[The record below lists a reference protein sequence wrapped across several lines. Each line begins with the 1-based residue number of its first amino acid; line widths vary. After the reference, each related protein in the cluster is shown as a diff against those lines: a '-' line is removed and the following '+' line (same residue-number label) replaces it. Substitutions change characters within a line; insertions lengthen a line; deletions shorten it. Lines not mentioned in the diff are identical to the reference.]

1 MRSFRDRSIETKLRL
16 LTTTAVAVAL
26 GLACTA
32 FVVNDVWRI
41 RTSKVQQ
48 LSTLAQVLG
57 ANTAAALDFHDS
69 DTAAEL
75 LSSLREEPMVEFAC
89 LYDARGKPFATY
101 PKQFPPTITI
111 PPVPSTSGATFTDS
125 GHLEVVHELR
135 RPGEKVGVLLLR
147 AGMHDLRA
155 QLIQC
160 AWMAIV
166 ATVGALVV
174 SLLLTGRLQRLITTP
189 ILNLFNVVQRVS
201 EEGDYALRVEESG
214 RDELGT
220 LCKGFNAMLAR
231 IELARGELLRAHDQ
245 LEERVAQRTEEL
257 TRTNEELQQAMQ
269 AAEAANRA
277 KSHFLA
283 NMSHE
288 IRTPMTAILGYIDL
302 LTEQDI
308 PPADRHEYI
317 ETIRRNGEGLLRII
331 DDILDISKIEAG
343 RMTVE
348 RIACSPLSIVAEV
361 ASLMRPRAI
370 AKNLSLDVEFGGA
383 IPETIHTDPTRLRQ
397 ILTNL
402 VGNAVKFTES
412 GGVRLVVRMVDPPE
426 APAARIAFEVI
437 DTGVGM
443 SPEQFG
449 RVFKAFSQGD
459 ESMTRRFGGTGLGL
473 AISRH
478 LACMLGGDIRVDSTL
493 GKGSRFVVS
502 IPTGPLEDVRMHEP
516 SGVTVGSAVKRTS
529 RSAPDTALHDTRLLL
544 AEDGPDNQRLISFI
558 LRRAGAQVTVVENGR
573 LAVEHALQAREAGQP
588 FDVILMDMQMP
599 VMDGYCATGR
609 LRAQGYAGPII
620 ALTAHAM
627 SQDRQRCLDCGCDN
641 YMTKPID
648 RDNLLRLVAE
658 YAGTRTDQTASAH
671 TPVAAPAPAAPPSGG
686 APRTADPA

>member
-1 MRSFRDRSIETKLRL
+1 MRGFRDSSIETKLRL
-16 LTTTAVAVAL
+16 LTTAAVVVAL
-26 GLACTA
+26 SLACTA
-32 FVVNDVWRI
+32 FVVNDVHRI

-75 LSSLREEPMVEFAC
+75 LSSLREQPSVELAC

-101 PKQFPPTITI
+101 PKELPPTETI
-111 PPVPSTSGATFTDS
+111 PPAPSTSGATFTDS

-135 RPGEKVGVLLLR
+135 HPGEKVGVLLLR
-147 AGMHDLRA
+147 AGMDDLRA
-155 QLIQC
+155 QLVQY
-160 AWMAIV
+160 AWMAIG
-166 ATVGALVV
+166 ATVGALII

-189 ILNLFNVVQRVS
+189 ILNLFNVMQRVS

-231 IELARGELLRAHDQ
+231 IELARGDLQRAHDE
-245 LEERVAQRTEEL
+245 LEGRVAQRTEEL
-257 TRTNEELQQAMQ
+257 TRANEELQQAMK

-308 PPADRHEYI
+308 SPTDRYEYV

-370 AKNLSLDVEFGGA
+370 AKNLSLEVEFGGA
-383 IPETIHTDPTRLRQ
+383 IPESIQSDPTRLRQ

-402 VGNAVKFTES
+402 VGNAIKFTEF
-412 GGVRLVVRMVDPPE
+412 GGVRLMVRMVDPPE
-426 APAARIAFEVI
+426 APAARISFEVT

-443 SPEQFG
+443 KVEQFE
-449 RVFKAFSQGD
+449 RIFEAFSQAD

-473 AISRH
+473 AISKH
-478 LACMLGGDIRVDSTL
+478 LAFMLGGSIIVDSSL
-493 GKGSRFVVS
+493 GKGSRFTL
-502 IPTGPLEDVRMHEP
+502 IILTGPLQDVCMHEP
-516 SGVTVGSAVKRTS
+516 SSISLGSGAKRAE
-529 RSAPDTALHDTRLLL
+529 RSTPERGLRDTRLLL
-544 AEDGPDNQRLISFI
+544 AEDGPDNQRLIAFV
-558 LRRAGAQVTVVENGR
+558 LRKAGAQVTVVDNGQ
-573 LAVEHALQAREAGQP
+573 LAMESTLQAREAGQP

-599 VMDGYCATGR
+599 VMDGYCAVGK

-627 SQDRQRCLDCGCDN
+627 SQDRQKCLDCGCDD

-648 RDNLLRLVAE
+648 RENLLRLVAG
-658 YAGTRTDQTASAH
+658 YAQGRADQPATIDTS
-671 TPVAAPAPAAPPSGG
+671 APAASLAAPPSGG
-686 APRTADPA
+686 ATGSADPA